1 MESINIK
8 WTHLEEVLNE
18 FADQVIQKARE
29 NLAANGTNA
38 TNNLSDTIEKIVEI
52 GDDTYSVKLSLADYW
67 RYVEE
72 GTGPGH
78 IPDARAQ
85 YYPKIQPLK
94 EWVSVKPG
102 VPKDDSFA
110 YAVRGKIH
118 ASGTTAQPFLE
129 PAKEEVLARFELLI
143 NQAIEQDVSD
153 YIEELVE
160 TKLKDA
166 LA

>member
-1 MESINIK
+1 MASINIK

-29 NLAANGTNA
+29 NLDANGTNA
-38 TNNLSDTIEKIVEI
+38 SNTLYDTMEKIVEV
-52 GDDTYSVKLSLADYW
+52 GDDYYKVSLSLADYW

-72 GTGPGH
+72 GTGPQH
-78 IPDARAQ
+78 LPDARPQ
-85 YYPKIQPLK
+85 FWPKIEPLK
-94 EWVSVKPG
+94 EWVQIKPG
-102 VPKDDSFA
+102 VPKDSAFA

-129 PAKEEVLARFELLI
+129 PAKDEVLNRFEELI
-143 NQAIEQDVSD
+143 NQAIEADVAD

-160 TKLKDA
+160 TQLKDA
-166 LA
+166 LS